1 MMWASILIIK
11 KTIINMKVTAEII
24 ENKVEQLEVA
34 LDGVLDRMK
43 AFETRLKEV
52 TEGNVL
58 YVDAERALVS
68 SRPED
73 LAYIREQVRAGNPR
87 FKEYSR

>member
-1 MMWASILIIK
+1 
-11 KTIINMKVTAEII
+11 MKVTAEII

-34 LDGVLDRMK
+34 LDGALDRIK
-43 AFETRLKEV
+43 ALEARLKEV

-58 YVDAERALVS
+58 YVDADKALVS

-73 LAYIREQVRAGNPR
+73 LAFMRDQVRAGNPR

>member
-1 MMWASILIIK
+1 
-11 KTIINMKVTAEII
+11 MKVTAETI
-24 ENKVEQLEVA
+24 ENKLAQLEVA
-34 LDGVLDRMK
+34 LDGALDRIK
-43 AFETRLKEV
+43 ALEARLKEV

-58 YVDAERALVS
+58 YVDADKALVS

-73 LAYIREQVRAGNPR
+73 LAFMRDQVRAGNPR

>member
-1 MMWASILIIK
+1 
-11 KTIINMKVTAEII
+11 MKVTAEII
-24 ENKVEQLEVA
+24 ENKLEQLEVA
-34 LDGVLDRMK
+34 LDGALDRIK
-43 AFETRLKEV
+43 ALEARLKEV

-58 YVDAERALVS
+58 YVDADKALVS

-73 LAYIREQVRAGNPR
+73 LAFMRDQVRAGNPR